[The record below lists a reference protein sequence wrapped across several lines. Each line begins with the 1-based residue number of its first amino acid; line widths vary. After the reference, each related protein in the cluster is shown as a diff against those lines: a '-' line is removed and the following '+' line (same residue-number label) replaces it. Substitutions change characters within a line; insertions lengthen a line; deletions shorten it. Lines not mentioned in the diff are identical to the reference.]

1 MTDFNQNFDVL
12 LPKVSII
19 IPCYNREK
27 FIEETIQSVL
37 AQTYPST
44 EVIAVDDS
52 STDSTR
58 AVLEGFRDSIT
69 ILEHPG
75 HQNRGQSASINLG
88 IKCSTGKYISIL
100 DSDDLFAPNKIET
113 QVSFLEKN
121 QNFGLVYANGFAIDE
136 NGRKLY
142 RMYDE
147 THREESNPERVLLDC
162 YFSVQSNALARRA
175 IFEKAGEFDE
185 TLRSGQDH
193 DMAIRLAEVTKMAY
207 IDELLFYYRRH
218 ENSISAKKADL
229 RWSNGFVILKK
240 AAQRYPYSKSTLRK
254 RKAVLNFRLGQC
266 ELEKKNFTASALR
279 FASAAVLDP
288 WRSFSVL
295 LHRETITS
303 PH

>member
-1 MTDFNQNFDVL
+1 MLIL
-12 LPKVSII
+12 LYPKVSII

-27 FIEETIQSVL
+27 FIEETIQSAL
-37 AQTYPST
+37 AQTYPNT

-58 AVLEGFRDSIT
+58 LVLEGFRDSIT
-69 ILEHPG
+69 ILEHLG
-75 HQNRGQSASINLG
+75 YQNRGQSASINLG

-100 DSDDLFAPNKIET
+100 DSDDLFAPNKIEA

-121 QNFGLVYANGFAIDE
+121 QQFGLVYANGFAIDE
-136 NGRKLY
+136 NGTKLY
-142 RMYDE
+142 RIYDE
-147 THREESNPERVLLDC
+147 TQREVSNPERVLLDC
-162 YFSVQSNALARRA
+162 YFSVPSNALARRT

-207 IDELLFYYRRH
+207 IDEPLFYYRRH
-218 ENSISAKKADL
+218 ENSISATKADL
-229 RWSNGFVILKK
+229 RWNNGFVILKK
-240 AAQRYPYSKSTLRK
+240 AARRYPYRKSTLRK

-266 ELEKKNFTASALR
+266 ALEKKNFTTAALR
-279 FASAAVLDP
+279 FASAAILDP
-288 WRSFSVL
+288 KRSFSVL
-295 LHRETITS
+295 LHRETVTS